1 MGETFESWD
10 TWKAYCNRFGVQ
22 EDRKITIPSISL
34 ALAVERSYKTM
45 DFLNFLG
52 EVYCSQGMYTD
63 AAVLFAHLFEY
74 EPARSLESF
83 ADFESTPQGATLRK
97 DFAFQR
103 RPFIVNTF
111 EAILPLMFPSYETI
125 LTAVNKM
132 KKKKTGVSKC

>member
-1 MGETFESWD
+1 M
-10 TWKAYCNRFGVQ
+10 Q

-111 EAILPLMFPSYETI
+111 EQPCAKTI
-125 LTAVNKM
+125 LTALNKM